1 MNSVSLD
8 AHCDILRE
16 LQVVETPCGAAIAL
30 LGEKIKV
37 SKDMDTEIR
46 RLPRRACTRLVRR
59 RSHISGTN
67 MRNSIVPLSF
77 PALIPLWSIPLATV
91 AGNTWILKPSERDPG
106 TAMIIAELCKRAGA
120 AKRSFLFTYLDS
132 DGALE

>member
-8 AHCDILRE
+8 THGDVLCG
-16 LQVVETPCGAAIAL
+16 LQVVETSCGADTAL
-30 LGEKIKV
+30 LRQKIEV
-37 SKDMDTEIR
+37 SEDMDIETR
-46 RLPRRACTRLVRR
+46 RLPRGGCARLVHRR
-59 RSHISGTN
+59 PYISGTN
-67 MRNSIVPLSF
+67 TRNSIAPHNL

-91 AGNTWILKPSERDPG
+91 TGNTLILKPSERGPG
-106 TAMIIAELCKRAGA
+106 AAMIIAELCKRAGA